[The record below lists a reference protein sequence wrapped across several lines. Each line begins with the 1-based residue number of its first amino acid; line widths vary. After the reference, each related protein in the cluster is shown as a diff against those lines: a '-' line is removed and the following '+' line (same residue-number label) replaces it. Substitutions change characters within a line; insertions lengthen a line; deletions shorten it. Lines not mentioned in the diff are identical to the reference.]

1 MDSTKDRKCP
11 KFLPNLALKERR
23 QFIDSFDQVMVD
35 CDGCIW
41 TLLSP
46 IEGAGKGLR
55 ALQSAK
61 KRIIYVSNNSV
72 RSVENFREQLE
83 KVGLQLDER
92 DLVNSVI
99 AIVHYLRKINFEG
112 KLYVVGSIEMRK
124 RLRNEGFDILF
135 GVSYSLIYP
144 NSTKLLPCPN
154 RSLMNH
160 WRSTFLPC

>member
-1 MDSTKDRKCP
+1 MDSKKVGKSP
-11 KFLPNLALKERR
+11 KFLPNLTLQERR

-41 TLLSP
+41 SLLSP
-46 IEGAGKGLR
+46 IEGAGEGLR

-83 KVGLQLDER
+83 KVGLQLDEF

-99 AIVHYLRKINFEG
+99 AIVHYLRKVNFVG
-112 KLYVVGSIEMRK
+112 KIYVVGSIEMRK
-124 RLRNEGFDILF
+124 RLSNEGFDILF
-135 GVSYSLIYP
+135 GVSF
-144 NSTKLLPCPN
+144 
-154 RSLMNH
+154 
-160 WRSTFLPC
+160 TFK